1 MNKIEGVEIQVL
13 VGEVEPMELTV
24 AEDGYLG
31 RLKSGALTLVAKVA
45 HGLPI
50 YGIGVDGKKNVSLL
64 RDRNKMAD
72 LSPLLPLLPSPKAF
86 TTRIVVEYGEGV
98 DFNGGQEAKYRE
110 VFFTRYPANNLR
122 LLRLEP
128 TGKFSIWEVA
138 IVSQES
144 EFYLTVQETYSGS
157 CYRSEDGLACPKL
170 NNWPQMIQLF
180 ADIIGEAGLAN
191 LPDTI
196 SYSEDTKPPARFL
209 ETPDGKPT
217 GIVLWWNLAMGL
229 GVINTEKGQAR
240 VHWTQAPK
248 RDRLAFLAKDETVT
262 FEELVTPKANP
273 KRPTTFQLEAK
284 GVTLVS

>member
-1 MNKIEGVEIQVL
+1 MNKIEGVEIRVL
-13 VGEVEPMELTV
+13 VGEAEPMKLTV
-24 AEDGYLG
+24 GEDGYLG

-50 YGIGVDGKKNVSLL
+50 HGIGVDGKKNVSLL

-128 TGKFSIWEVA
+128 TGEFHIWEIA
-138 IVSQES
+138 IVSQAN
-144 EFYLTVQETYSGS
+144 EFFLTAQETYSGS
-157 CYRSEDGLACPKL
+157 CYRSDDGLACPKL
-170 NNWPQMIQLF
+170 NTWPQMIQLF
-180 ADIIGEAGLAN
+180 ADIIGEAGIAN
-191 LPDTI
+191 LPGLVA
-196 SYSEDTKPPARFL
+196 YSEDTKPPSRFL

-217 GIVLWWNLAMGL
+217 GMVLWFNMAMGI

-248 RDRLAFLAKDETVT
+248 RPRLAFLTKDESVT
-262 FEELVTPKANP
+262 FAELVAPKANP
-273 KRPTTFQLEAK
+273 KRPTAFKLEAK
-284 GVTLVS
+284 GVTLAS